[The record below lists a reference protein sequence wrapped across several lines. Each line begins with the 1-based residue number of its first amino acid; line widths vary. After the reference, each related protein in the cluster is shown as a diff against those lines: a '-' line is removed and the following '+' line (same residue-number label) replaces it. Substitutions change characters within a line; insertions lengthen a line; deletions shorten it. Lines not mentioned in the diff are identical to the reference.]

1 MSTVDMLMQALGEIA
16 HKFKLFD
23 EGMWDQLNNGFT
35 QREKNLVITRPSQEV
50 MDFLLRLIPKTT
62 IEDLI
67 IKVNR
72 PCTLLP
78 SLPRMLMKTKH
89 LTTLD
94 LSFNSIDSDTC
105 VAIAYGLTK
114 CKTLQHLNLSNNPIA
129 DGICS
134 IMNVATKINLKI
146 LYVVN
151 CKIDADSAVDIGQT
165 LPFVKALE
173 ILDLS
178 ENGLDVIL
186 HGWNQDVFESYDG
199 FKAIDKG
206 MQHNDTLKKVYLQKT
221 LAFGGDG
228 VYHLNCVQR
237 LCNVANYSLTLQF
250 LQISHQV
257 GYLNNRY
264 HVSNLMNILERELFI
279 EKRKRLATMCIQ
291 RYGRLWSLNPL
302 YSFARRNIL
311 KEYEKE

>member
-1 MSTVDMLMQALGEIA
+1 MPKVVTLMQAVGDIA
-16 HKFKLFD
+16 RKFTRLNDVWD
-23 EGMWDQLNNGFT
+23 ELSYTFKQNGSSIIIKPT
-35 QREKNLVITRPSQEV
+35 SQEV
-50 MDFLLRLIPKTT
+50 LDFLLRVIPKTT
-62 IEDLI
+62 IESLTI
-67 IKVNR
+67 RVNHI
-72 PCTLLP
+72 CTLSP
-78 SLPRMLMKTKH
+78 SLPRMLTKTNH

-94 LSFNSIDSDTC
+94 LSFNNIDSDTC

-178 ENGLDVIL
+178 ENNLDIVL
-186 HGWNQDVFESYDG
+186 DGWNQDVSESYEG

-206 MQHNDTLKKVYLQKT
+206 LQYNYTLKKVYLQKT
-221 LAFGGDG
+221 LAFDGDG

-237 LCNVANYSLTLQF
+237 LCNVENYSLTLQF

-279 EKRKRLATMCIQ
+279 EKRKRISTMCIQ
-291 RYGRLWSLNPL
+291 RYGRLWSFNPL
-302 YSFARRNIL
+302 YSFARRRIL
-311 KEYEKE
+311 EEYEKE

>member
-1 MSTVDMLMQALGEIA
+1 MPTFDTLMQALGEIA
-16 HKFKLFD
+16 LKFTRLNDVWD
-23 EGMWDQLNNGFT
+23 ELSDTFKQNGSSIIIKPT
-35 QREKNLVITRPSQEV
+35 SQEV
-50 MDFLLRLIPKTT
+50 LDFLLRIISKTT
-62 IEDLI
+62 IESLTI
-67 IKVNR
+67 RVNHI
-72 PCTLLP
+72 CTLSP
-78 SLPRMLMKTKH
+78 SLPRMLTKTKH

-94 LSFNSIDSDTC
+94 LSFNNIDSDTC

-114 CKTLQHLNLSNNPIA
+114 CKTLKYLNLSNNPIA

-134 IMNVATKINLKI
+134 IMNVATNINLKI

-151 CKIDADSAVDIGQT
+151 CKIDADSAVDIGQI

-178 ENGLDVIL
+178 ENGLDVTR

-206 MQHNDTLKKVYLQKT
+206 LQHNYTLKKVYLQKT
-221 LAFGGDG
+221 LVFDGDG
-228 VYHLNCVQR
+228 VYHLNYVQR
-237 LCNVANYSLTLQF
+237 LCNVANYSLSLQF

-264 HVSNLMNILERELFI
+264 HVSNLMNSLERKLFI
-279 EKRKRLATMCIQ
+279 EKKKRISTLRIQ
-291 RYGRLWSLNPL
+291 RYFRLWSFNPL
-302 YSFARRNIL
+302 YRLARRRIL
-311 KEYEKE
+311 EEYEKE